1 MNWDEAAVDEGGVL
15 GTSGPARQTAPIVD
29 IQIAAQYIRVYRLFL
44 GGGDYHNKS
53 QPGTKPP

>member
-44 GGGDYHNKS
+44 GGGGLS
-53 QPGTKPP
+53 